1 MNVTGGVVCLYGN
14 PNTGTVVVQLSSGDI
29 LNWNGTEATEQSL
42 PLSPR
47 LLGDSRTPLRLAQ
60 PCGKIELTLFNG
72 KVCNI
77 VLHSFTHAFFCL
89 FIHSTVAV
97 VVIEIRT

>member
-14 PNTGTVVVQLSSGDI
+14 PDTGTVVVQLSSGDI

-72 KVCNI
+72 KVCNSLAFI
-77 VLHSFTHAFFCL
+77 HSCLCL
-89 FIHSTVAV
+89 FIHSIVAV
-97 VVIEIRT
+97 VVMEIRT